1 VNSPAKL
8 AATKLLVMAK
18 AASAVSE
25 LRRVFRILA
34 RAIERAAT
42 PKSVAIVTKAMR
54 AKLFMAG
61 LPEVFLDLM
70 GRESS
75 GDRLNPI

>member
-1 VNSPAKL
+1 
-8 AATKLLVMAK
+8 
-18 AASAVSE
+18 
-25 LRRVFRILA
+25 
-34 RAIERAAT
+34 
-42 PKSVAIVTKAMR
+42 MR

-75 GDRLNPI
+75 GARLNPI

>member
-1 VNSPAKL
+1 
-8 AATKLLVMAK
+8 MAK

-25 LRRVFRILA
+25 WRKVFRILA
-34 RAIERAAT
+34 RAIESAARL
-42 PKSVAIVTKAMR
+42 KSVATVTKAMR

-75 GDRLNPI
+75 GARLNPI

>member
-1 VNSPAKL
+1 
-8 AATKLLVMAK
+8 MAK

-25 LRRVFRILA
+25 WRKAFRILA
-34 RAIERAAT
+34 RAIENAARL
-42 PKSVAIVTKAMR
+42 KSVATVTKAMR

-75 GDRLNPI
+75 GARLNPI

>member
-1 VNSPAKL
+1 
-8 AATKLLVMAK
+8 M
-18 AASAVSE
+18 
-25 LRRVFRILA
+25 
-34 RAIERAAT
+34 
-42 PKSVAIVTKAMR
+42 KAMR

-75 GDRLNPI
+75 GGRLNPI